1 MFNIKNTITG
11 VKFNNKTGILVV
23 TGKLEGNI
31 SNLEP
36 KILLQEQ
43 INSEALF
50 FPKVIVLKVDWDGE
64 NFSAILDFHDKREI
78 LSSGEAWDFYV
89 KVNND
94 KYKLDMLN
102 CPSFQASYY
111 PFEDTLFQAVP
122 YVTRKN
128 NLSIWV
134 KPKEIEVKVHH
145 VELRPEG
152 LILQVIIV
160 NYSPHTTLN
169 YAARLVFNKIEEQGI
184 GVHNESIK
192 IEAANK
198 ELGGNLFS
206 FFIAKRSVFGKE
218 VVKPGDTWKG
228 VIDICDLQGNYVR
241 LPLIIPEI
249 CRIDDQF
256 SALANN
262 RLCKAKFLID
272 DKNSL
277 MLKVE
282 QTNISMQLER
292 LSYEVGTTVA
302 LSGSIQGL
310 ANLNEPFQINRLYL
324 RLRSNS
330 NRLIPYVI
338 ELPFELSCN
347 NLSSKFSLKS
357 VLNNYRIDEGAIWGI
372 YVEVLDKETGSK
384 GEFAV
389 YTQDRGVNELEYEQ
403 IIPNYDIKPCLVEGN
418 SLAFKVRKKVITPVT
433 NPIKI
438 AVCGSCYSRV
448 AFSSN
453 TYFNPDYKEKYDVVH
468 TQFHSS
474 VVSVMSKPTK
484 FPIDYFLNYTQ
495 TQIDYIKD
503 DFEKGFF
510 EKIELLKP
518 EFLIMDFYAD
528 VFSDLI
534 IFDEDHIITG
544 SYYVRDSE
552 YLYEI
557 SRRAEILT
565 RENVEI
571 YLSYWHKAMESFSRK
586 IQEYI
591 PQERIILQRARAI
604 ETFYDKDKKVKKFKN
619 DRNFIERSNT
629 LFEYMENYLLHLMPN
644 IQVIDLTQFGY
655 IGQYDF
661 PYGGESVNHYEPNYY
676 KEMLKKVDDIV
687 VRTLNS
693 TNMITVKGEES

>member
-1 MFNIKNTITG
+1 MVNIKNTVTG
-11 VKFNNKTGILVV
+11 VKFNKRTGSLLVS
-23 TGKLEGNI
+23 GKLEGDI

-36 KILLQEQ
+36 TILLQEQ

-50 FPKVIVLKVDWDGE
+50 FPKVIALKVNWDGK
-64 NFSAILDFHDKREI
+64 NFSAMLDFHDKREI

-89 KVNND
+89 KVNNE

-102 CPSFQASYY
+102 CSPFQASYY

-152 LILQVIIV
+152 LILQVIVV

-184 GVHNESIK
+184 GIHNDSIK

-206 FFIAKRSVFGKE
+206 FFIAKGLIFDKG

-228 VIDICDLQGNYVR
+228 AIDICDLQENCVR
-241 LPLIIPEI
+241 LPLIIPDI
-249 CRIDDQF
+249 CKLDDQF
-256 SALANN
+256 SAVANN
-262 RLCKAKFLID
+262 RLCKAKFLIN
-272 DKNSL
+272 DKKSL
-277 MLKVE
+277 ILKVE
-282 QTNISMQLER
+282 QTNINIQLEC
-292 LSYEVGTTVA
+292 LSYEAGTVVSF
-302 LSGSIQGL
+302 SGRIQGL
-310 ANLNEPFQINRLYL
+310 ENINDPVQISRLYL
-324 RLRSNS
+324 RLISNS

-338 ELPFELSCN
+338 ELPFELSHN
-347 NLSSKFSLKS
+347 NLSSKFLLKS
-357 VLNNYRIDEGAIWGI
+357 VLNNYRIDEGVTWGI
-372 YVEVLDKETGSK
+372 YVEILDEKTGSK

-389 YTQDRGVNELEYEQ
+389 YAQDGGINELEYEQ

-418 SLAFKVRKKVITPVT
+418 LLVFKVRKKVVKPVT
-433 NPIKI
+433 KPIKI

-453 TYFNPDYKEKYDVVH
+453 AYFNPDYKEKYDVVH

-474 VVSVMSKPTK
+474 IVSVMSKPTK
-484 FPIDYFLNYTQ
+484 FPSDYFLNYTK

-518 EFLIMDFYAD
+518 DFLIMDFYAD

-552 YLYEI
+552 YLYET
-557 SRRAEILT
+557 SRVAEILT
-565 RENVEI
+565 RENIEI
-571 YLSYWHKAMESFSRK
+571 YLSYWHKAMERFSQK
-586 IQEYI
+586 IQEYM
-591 PQERIILQRARAI
+591 PQERIIFQRARAV

-629 LFEYMENYLLHLMPN
+629 LFEYMENYLLYLMPN
-644 IQVIDLTQFGY
+644 VQVIDLAQFGY
-655 IGQYDF
+655 IGHYDF

-693 TNMITVKGEES
+693 TNITTVKGEES